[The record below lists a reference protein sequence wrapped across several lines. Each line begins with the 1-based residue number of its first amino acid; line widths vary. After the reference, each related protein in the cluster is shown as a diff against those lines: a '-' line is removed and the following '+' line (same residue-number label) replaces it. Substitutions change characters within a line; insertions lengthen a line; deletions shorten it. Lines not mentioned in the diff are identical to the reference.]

1 MLRFKIPFRMHNTGW
16 FLLGFCAILGIS
28 LAGCWFGLP
37 LAALVVASLLVHE
50 AGHMAAAIA
59 LHVPVRE
66 FGLRLGG
73 AYIQRASA
81 GNRRDEILISAAG
94 PFTNLCLTLPL
105 WFVPQIGTQ
114 LALCNLILGVANL
127 LPLPSSDG
135 LRILRTLSSNRAPGQ
150 LTPVIV

>member
-1 MLRFKIPFRMHNTGW
+1 MHNTGW

-28 LAGCWFGLP
+28 LAGWWFGLP

-50 AGHMAAAIA
+50 AGHMSAAIA

-73 AYIQRASA
+73 AYTQRAYA

-94 PFTNLCLTLPL
+94 PLANLSLVLPL
-105 WFVPQIGTQ
+105 LFVPQIGTQ
-114 LALCNLILGVANL
+114 LALCNLVLGVANL
-127 LPLPSSDG
+127 LPIPASDG
-135 LRILRTLSSNRAPGQ
+135 LRILRTLASANAPGS
-150 LTPVIV
+150 LTPVLIETQRP